1 LFKLVVT
8 FKPTFHAV
16 EGNISKNSM
25 NHEEKH
31 VFINA
36 KAAALSHQQ
45 LVSQMT
51 LDCFVETND
60 VF

>member
-1 LFKLVVT
+1 
-8 FKPTFHAV
+8 
-16 EGNISKNSM
+16 M